1 MKIRYQLEPRPLEQK
16 KRWQTEHKGISTRS
30 PRTGPGFTRDPDALG
45 KAKWPGEH
53 SFRIGGASFTSVRG
67 GMTSWPLRA
76 ISIGAYI
83 RAFGKVVAIDL
94 PMADSVVG
102 WDDNWAVSVGVR
114 GSQLNF
120 VVGFNLHKTQ
130 RSCSSLVSTWHSRII
145 VQLRS
150 SLKTQSRYI
159 FGSHRPDISQ
169 LS

>member
-1 MKIRYQLEPRPLEQK
+1 
-16 KRWQTEHKGISTRS
+16 
-30 PRTGPGFTRDPDALG
+30 
-45 KAKWPGEH
+45 
-53 SFRIGGASFTSVRG
+53 
-67 GMTSWPLRA
+67 MTSWPLRA
-76 ISIGAYI
+76 LSIGAYI

-102 WDDNWAVSVGVR
+102 WDGNWAVSVGVR